1 MEQNREPRNNPG
13 VYGQLIFDKE
23 GRSIKWSKNSL
34 FNKQCW
40 EIWAGTCRKVK
51 LNHQLIPYT
60 RINSKWVKHLNISSD
75 TIKVL
80 AENIESKISDTPHS
94 NIFADISPRER
105 EIKEKIN
112 KWDYIKFKSFCM
124 AKETIIKMKR

>member
-1 MEQNREPRNNPG
+1 M
-13 VYGQLIFDKE
+13 VHAKKKKKE
-23 GRSIKWSKNSL
+23 
-34 FNKQCW
+34 NK
-40 EIWAGTCRKVK
+40 RKEKK
-51 LNHQLIPYT
+51 LDHQLIPYT

-124 AKETIIKMKR
+124 AKETIIGGRTKIAA